1 MTAQRRRDL
10 HAQYATADYHRR
22 AGDCQDVFNI
32 RQGAKGEYL
41 RALNTRQ
48 RRDKRLRPGGEH
60 QFIPFQPVAADAQP
74 PPRDIH
80 FADRLAKPHA
90 DTMLGVPLR
99 RQQLDLR
106 RRFFPAEYRRELNA
120 VVGRLRFIADK
131 RDDETPL
138 RARRQ
143 LLCQPGCRHTVADNY
158 QSPHHSAL
166 GRFRL
171 LFVEEMEDLLTQVV
185 VVVIFRQLD
194 PVTRTRQINVKDLA
208 DRRGRS
214 IGHH

>member
-32 RQGAKGEYL
+32 RQVRKA
-41 RALNTRQ
+41 NTCGRSIPGSDGINGCDPVANTSSSHSSQ
-48 RRDKRLRPGGEH
+48 SPPTRSLRPATSTSLTASPSRTRTPCCAYHSVGSSW
-60 QFIPFQPVAADAQP
+60 ICAA
-74 PPRDIH
+74 
-80 FADRLAKPHA
+80 
-90 DTMLGVPLR
+90 V
-99 RQQLDLR
+99 
-106 RRFFPAEYRRELNA
+106 FPAEYRRELNA